1 MGMEA
6 KGSTEQSLVI
16 LSLKNLRKEAAKIGV
31 EMVLGR
37 VGGGFRERRLSNADQ
52 SLRGCSLEA
61 EMNVLK
67 YSRREAVIIFAT
79 TFDCAL

>member
-1 MGMEA
+1 MEA
-6 KGSTEQSLVI
+6 GEGSTEQSLVI
-16 LSLKNLRKEAAKIGV
+16 LSLKNLRKEAARVGV
-31 EMVLGR
+31 GMVLGS

-67 YSRREAVIIFAT
+67 YSRREAVIIFET